1 MDREQQILS
10 LIRRNP
16 FISQKELAEQINISR
31 SAVAGYIASLTRKG
45 SIKGRAY
52 VTSDEGSVICIGGA
66 NLDSKAT
73 GKQTLRLAASNPVT
87 VTEACGG
94 VARNIAENLA
104 HLGCS
109 VSLLALT
116 GDDKAGHWVLEET
129 ARHGVD
135 TSPSVMLRSERTGS
149 YTAVLDQDGEM
160 FLALANM
167 DIYESF
173 TPALL
178 HEKWPHI
185 ASTRLVVVDTNL
197 PADCLAYLVERCRA
211 ESLPLF
217 IDPISP
223 EKSKKLP
230 DSLQGVTAIF
240 PNLAEARELAYGG
253 KMGTGTE
260 GAVPAEDRSA
270 EAGRLAAAIRE
281 RGAGHVFITMGKD
294 GVFYS
299 GSEAESGTQLAAIPT
314 EVVEVTGAGDAFLAG
329 VAYGVLR
336 ERNYLEAC
344 QLGLAASH
352 LALQTSDS
360 VSDRL
365 TAEELNQTIQQMR
378 GHD

>member
-1 MDREQQILS
+1 MDREQQILA

-16 FISQKELAEQINISR
+16 FISQKELAERINISR

-52 VTSDEGSVICIGGA
+52 ITSDEGSAICIGGA

-73 GKQTLRLAASNPVT
+73 GKQALRLAASNPVT

-104 HLGCS
+104 HLGCR
-109 VSLLALT
+109 VSLLTMT
-116 GDDKAGHWVLEET
+116 GDDKAGHWLLEET

-135 TSPSVMLRSERTGS
+135 TSPSVMLRGERTGS

-173 TPALL
+173 TPDYLN
-178 HEKWPHI
+178 EKWPHI
-185 ASTRLVVVDTNL
+185 ASSKLVVADTNL
-197 PADCLAYLVERCRA
+197 PADSLAYLIERCRS

-217 IDPISP
+217 VDPISP

-230 DSLQGVTAIF
+230 ESLQGVTAIF
-240 PNLAEARELAYGG
+240 PNLAEAREL
-253 KMGTGTE
+253 T
-260 GAVPAEDRSA
+260 
-270 EAGRLAAAIRE
+270 AGRLGDEGPGDPGSSREARLLAAAIRK
-281 RGAGHVFITMGKD
+281 RGAEHVFITMGKD

-299 GSEAESGTQLAAIPT
+299 GSEADEGTPLAAVPT
-314 EVVEVTGAGDAFLAG
+314 QVVEVTGAGDAFLAG
-329 VAYGVLR
+329 VAYGILR
-336 ERNYLEAC
+336 EHSYLEAC
-344 QLGLAASH
+344 VLGLASSH

-365 TAEELNQTIQQMR
+365 NAEELNQTIQRMR
-378 GHD
+378 GQ